1 MTQISVLLIVDN
13 NNIQREQV
21 KYSVYYLCSIL
32 ERHNVFFFKKWRMRI
47 LSAVF
52 FLSLLAGK
60 FTRIEQMLLTK

>member
-13 NNIQREQV
+13 NTQREQV
-21 KYSVYYLCSIL
+21 KYSVYYLSSIL
-32 ERHNVFFFKKWRMRI
+32 ERHNLCFKKKWRMRI

-60 FTRIEQMLLTK
+60 FARIEQMLLTE